1 MQRLWRDVFAA
12 TLMLAVCASLPAA
25 DTKKADDKNP
35 LSKFSEEKLVDIGFC
50 FDEFCKAVA
59 AKDAK
64 VVKAFLVDVPKSLEK
79 LDLNKDADKEA
90 FIKYFAKF
98 SGANVD
104 SAQKMHGMGEVT
116 YTDKD
121 GKKQTQRMELQ
132 AGVWKM
138 TGL

>member
-1 MQRLWRDVFAA
+1 MQRLVRGILIGALMMAA
-12 TLMLAVCASLPAA
+12 CASVHAA
-25 DTKKADDKNP
+25 DAKKADDKNP
-35 LSKFSEEKLVDIGFC
+35 LAKFSEEKLVDIGFC

-79 LDLNKDADKEA
+79 LNLDKDADKEA

-104 SAQKMHGMGEVT
+104 S
-116 YTDKD
+116 
-121 GKKQTQRMELQ
+121 
-132 AGVWKM
+132 
-138 TGL
+138 

>member
-1 MQRLWRDVFAA
+1 MHRTTCGVLAA
-12 TLMLAVCASLPAA
+12 LLMTALCASTHAA
-25 DTKKADDKNP
+25 DAPKDDKNP

-64 VVKAFLVDVPKSLEK
+64 VVQALLVEVPKTLAK
-79 LDLNKDADKEA
+79 LDLKKDADKET

-98 SGANVD
+98 SGAQVD

>member
-1 MQRLWRDVFAA
+1 MQRLVRGILIGALMMAA
-12 TLMLAVCASLPAA
+12 CASVHAA
-25 DTKKADDKNP
+25 DAKKADDKNP
-35 LSKFSEEKLVDIGFC
+35 LAKFSEEKLVDIGFC

-79 LDLNKDADKEA
+79 LNLDKDADKEA

-132 AGVWKM
+132 GGVWKM